1 MNSLIGLITQLAAII
16 VVVFIVMMGYVKAP
30 PDKAYIISGLRKK
43 RTVIGKAAVKIP
55 FLERKDILN
64 LALIPIDVKTSSA
77 VPTAD
82 YININVDAA
91 VNVKVSS
98 DPNKIPVASEN
109 FLNKDTAY
117 IQKVAREVLEGN
129 MREIVGRMKLEEMVG
144 DRQKFAELVK
154 ENASPDLAAMGLD
167 IVSFNVQNFTDSNGV
182 IEDLGIDN
190 ITQIKKKA
198 AIAKAQSERDI
209 QIAQAQAQKEANEQR
224 VLAQTEI
231 EQKNNDLEIRKA
243 ELKKQA
249 DTKRAEAD
257 AAYQI
262 QEEEQRKTIE
272 VSSANADIARQEREV
287 ELKAREAEVREKY
300 LEAEVKKQAEADR
313 YQRQQEA
320 DAQLYERQK
329 EAEAAKFEEIQ
340 QAEAV
345 KVKADADRYANE
357 QEAEGIRMKGI
368 AEAEAIRAKSVAEA
382 EGIERK
388 AEAMAKMGQASVLEM
403 YFNALPEVAKNI
415 AEPLTNVKSIT
426 MYGDGNSAKLTE
438 DIIKTMTQVTDGLQQ
453 STGLDVPAILAGM
466 MGAKLVTP
474 AMPSPAPAVAV
485 GAGAGSE

>member
-16 VVVFIVMMGYVKAP
+16 VVVFIVVMGYVKAP

-43 RTVIGKAAVKIP
+43 RTVIGKAAIKIP
-55 FLERKDILN
+55 FLERKDVLN

-98 DPNKIPVASEN
+98 DPDKIPVASEN

-209 QIAQAQAQKEANEQR
+209 EIAQAQARKEANEQR

-231 EQKNNDLEIRKA
+231 EQKNNELEIRKA

-300 LEAEVKKQAEADR
+300 LEAEVKKQID
-313 YQRQQEA
+313 
-320 DAQLYERQK
+320 
-329 EAEAAKFEEIQ
+329 I
-340 QAEAV
+340 
-345 KVKADADRYANE
+345 
-357 QEAEGIRMKGI
+357 
-368 AEAEAIRAKSVAEA
+368 SVS
-382 EGIERK
+382 RK
-388 AEAMAKMGQASVLEM
+388 QMLNCTSGRKK
-403 YFNALPEVAKNI
+403 PR
-415 AEPLTNVKSIT
+415 PLSSKRFSRL
-426 MYGDGNSAKLTE
+426 KL
-438 DIIKTMTQVTDGLQQ
+438 LR
-453 STGLDVPAILAGM
+453 
-466 MGAKLVTP
+466 
-474 AMPSPAPAVAV
+474 
-485 GAGAGSE
+485 